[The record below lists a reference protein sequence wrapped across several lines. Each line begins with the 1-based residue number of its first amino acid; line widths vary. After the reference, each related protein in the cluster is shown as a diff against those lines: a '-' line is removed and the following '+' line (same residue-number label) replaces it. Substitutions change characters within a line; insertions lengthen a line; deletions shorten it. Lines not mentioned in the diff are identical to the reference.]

1 MQEKRSEKRWTKTV
15 VLGLVAAGALGWSG
29 LWAQESPQSDAREA
43 KSAKATASES
53 IRYRYDKAGRIVE
66 AEYNEM
72 IIRYRYDAGGNLVAR
87 SVEKK

>member
-1 MQEKRSEKRWTKTV
+1 MKRSGKRMRKGI
-15 VLGLVAAGALGWSG
+15 VLSLVAAGVLGLSG
-29 LWAQESPQSDAREA
+29 VWAQENVPGAKRQEA
-43 KSAKATASES
+43 GKVEATAPQS

-72 IIRYRYDAGGNLVAR
+72 IIRYRYDASGNLVAR